1 MRDTNSDRIVGTS
14 TPVPVPF
21 GSPEH
26 DVFLHRIESAVDD
39 VVSAAI
45 EVAAAATGDRRLPL
59 RRLANAS
66 WRLWQLALRAL
77 RSRRMA

>member
-1 MRDTNSDRIVGTS
+1 MRDRNSDRIVGTS

-26 DVFLHRIESAVDD
+26 DVFINRIDSAVDD
-39 VVSAAI
+39 VVAAAI
-45 EVAAAATGDRRLPL
+45 EFAALTKGDRRLPL
-59 RRLANAS
+59 RRLASAS

-77 RSRRMA
+77 GSRRMA

>member
-1 MRDTNSDRIVGTS
+1 MRNRNSDRIVGAT

-26 DVFLHRIESAVDD
+26 DVFINRMDSAVDD
-39 VVSAAI
+39 VVAAAI
-45 EVAAAATGDRRLPL
+45 EATASTTGDRRLPL
-59 RRLANAS
+59 RRLASAS

-77 RSRRMA
+77 GSRRMA